1 MQKEQKLLNDEGGHG
16 SLEMPQGRDMKLMM
30 MATQPF
36 LTYGLVFCFT
46 LDPTIVNSYVMD

>member
-1 MQKEQKLLNDEGGHG
+1 MQKEKKTIESRWTWVFGDAPGGH
-16 SLEMPQGRDMKLMM
+16 MKLMM

-36 LTYGLVFCFT
+36 STYGLVFCFT

>member
-1 MQKEQKLLNDEGGHG
+1 MQKEKKPLNEGGHG
-16 SLEMPQGRDMKLMM
+16 SLEMPQGGDMKLMM

-36 LTYGLVFCFT
+36 STIGLVFCFT